1 MQEVQRT
8 VPVSLATQNGDPGP
22 SPFSPPRLSIIVLPF
37 ANLGGNAAQHHFVDG
52 VTESL
57 TTDLSRIDGSFV
69 IGRHTAFAYKDKAAD
84 LKQIGRELNVRYIL
98 KGSVQ
103 RAGNQLRVNVRLVDA
118 QDGNHI
124 WADRFDKPVANLF
137 DIMVIDR
144 RCGQNDP
151 TAVPMAITAA
161 SAATEFTIP
170 TMMMSR

>member
-1 MQEVQRT
+1 MQ
-8 VPVSLATQNGDPGP
+8 S
-22 SPFSPPRLSIIVLPF
+22 
-37 ANLGGNAAQHHFVDG
+37 
-52 VTESL
+52 
-57 TTDLSRIDGSFV
+57 
-69 IGRHTAFAYKDKAAD
+69 
-84 LKQIGRELNVRYIL
+84 
-98 KGSVQ
+98 
-103 RAGNQLRVNVRLVDA
+103 AGNQLRVNVRLVDA